1 MSRHGFIKRG
11 PIDGVPVYVDRD
23 KNSEVLT
30 KLSVGSEI
38 EILYGTTDDFFVEIC
53 LPCGIIG
60 FCQGHYIKLSEE

>member
-1 MSRHGFIKRG
+1 MSSHGFIKRG

-53 LPCGIIG
+53 LPCGIMG